1 MLRPMAKFT
10 GTVQRNDLEGGFFEL
25 KTDDGGTFRL
35 EGAGKLQAGDR
46 VVVHGELDSGGFGI
60 HMSGPSIRVSR
71 VESA

>member
-1 MLRPMAKFT
+1 MLRRMSKFT

-25 KTDDGGTFRL
+25 HTDDGATFRL
-35 EGAGKLQAGDR
+35 EGAGKLEAGAR
-46 VVVHGELDSGGFGI
+46 VIVHGTLESGGFGI